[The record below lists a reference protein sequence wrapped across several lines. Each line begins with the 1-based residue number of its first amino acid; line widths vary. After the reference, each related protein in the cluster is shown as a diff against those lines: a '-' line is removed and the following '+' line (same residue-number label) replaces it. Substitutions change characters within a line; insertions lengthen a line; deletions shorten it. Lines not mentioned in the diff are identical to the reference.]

1 MLTPEQIDRIYDVA
15 ASLQINLDWVVVPM
29 AGSDQAEERILP
41 DGKILVKAPGGEA
54 FEKWFTGLKERL
66 ESLDLSRT
74 ARAWIPER
82 YRAKANPKVPP
93 VSGMKKY
100 LKWEAK

>member
-29 AGSDQAEERILP
+29 AGSPDAEERVLP
-41 DGKILVKAPGGEA
+41 DGKILVKAPPGEA
-54 FEKWFTGLKERL
+54 FEPWYAGLKSRL
-66 ESLDLSRT
+66 EALDLSRT

-82 YRAKANPKVPP
+82 YRAKANPAVPP
-93 VSGMKKY
+93 VSGIKKY
-100 LKWEAK
+100 LKWK